1 MQGEAHEPPE
11 ADLAEPNPERRAGPT
26 IDAIEAPPR
35 RVDPKELADRLML
48 AHADLRANAQRLSEA
63 RQRLTEVRARWQTQ
77 RTLRE
82 ASHESAYARLLARF
96 QSQPIIEQAKGIL
109 MAESHCS
116 ADQAFEILRKASQ
129 RENVPVREI
138 AARIVR
144 RAAPPAKS

>member
-1 MQGEAHEPPE
+1 MQGEAHELPE
-11 ADLAEPNPERRAGPT
+11 ADFAEPGPEGPAGPT
-26 IDAIEAPPR
+26 IDAGPR
-35 RVDPKELADRLML
+35 RVDLKELADRLML
-48 AHADLRANAQRLSEA
+48 AEADSRAHAQRLSES
-63 RQRLTEVRARWQTQ
+63 RRRLTELQARWQTQ

-96 QSQPIIEQAKGIL
+96 QSQPIIEQAKGVL

-144 RAAPPAKS
+144 RAAPPAKP